1 MAQAYDFALD
11 KIGMEI
17 MSYQVEFIV
26 LNIWKYSSEV
36 CMRRGYV
43 LKCENNQKYINIL
56 FYFLDLG
63 GLHQFLKRR
72 VSIVFIFNM

>member
-17 MSYQVEFIV
+17 MSYQVE
-26 LNIWKYSSEV
+26 LNFFLIHTV
-36 CMRRGYV
+36 IH
-43 LKCENNQKYINIL
+43 LKLLRKITDIL

-72 VSIVFIFNM
+72 VSIFIVFDFPCQ